1 MNDWNLKITCLKR
14 EIIFQISIFGFHVN
28 FQGCTCLTGNT
39 TFANSTTLKYMNMSC
54 KKREQISLT
63 KHPISQNTHTEF
75 NKVPHFNKKSPT
87 FPVVHM
93 SLLSPWGF
101 WVSRGVLQMEVPMW
115 LQLIPSWSALGL
127 FLLTWAVTPANVT
140 WRSDRLV

>member
-1 MNDWNLKITCLKR
+1 MNGWNLKITCLKR

-28 FQGCTCLTGNT
+28 FQVCTCLTGNT
-39 TFANSTTLKYMNMSC
+39 SFANSNTLKYMNISC
-54 KKREQISLT
+54 KTRQQKYPSQNI
-63 KHPISQNTHTEF
+63 QNTHRVQQSSPF
-75 NKVPHFNKKSPT
+75 QKNPPT
-87 FPVVHM
+87 FPVVHI
-93 SLLSPWGF
+93 SWLSPWGF

-140 WRSDRLV
+140 WRRDRLV

>member
-1 MNDWNLKITCLKR
+1 MKDWNLKITCLKR

-39 TFANSTTLKYMNMSC
+39 TFANSTTLKYMNISC

-63 KHPISQNTHTEF
+63 KHPISQNTHTQK
-75 NKVPHFNKKSPT
+75 NKVHHFKKL
-87 FPVVHM
+87 
-93 SLLSPWGF
+93 SLLSRWFTSLFIPMGMG
-101 WVSRGVLQMEVPMW
+101 VSRGVLQMEVPMW

-140 WRSDRLV
+140 WRRDRLV